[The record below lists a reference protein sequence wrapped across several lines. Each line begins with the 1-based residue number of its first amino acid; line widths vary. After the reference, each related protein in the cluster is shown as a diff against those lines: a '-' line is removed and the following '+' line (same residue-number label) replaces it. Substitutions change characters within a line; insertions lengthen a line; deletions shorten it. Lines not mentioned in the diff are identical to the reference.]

1 MEHKGPQLAKAIR
14 KKNDARG
21 ITLPG
26 SRLYYRVMIIK
37 TAWHWQKNR
46 HTDQWNR
53 VESPAIKPQVY
64 GQVIFDKGAKNIQ

>member
-1 MEHKGPQLAKAIR
+1 MVVPVYS
-14 KKNDARG
+14 
-21 ITLPG
+21 ITHPDFK
-26 SRLYYRVMIIK
+26 LYYKAAIIK